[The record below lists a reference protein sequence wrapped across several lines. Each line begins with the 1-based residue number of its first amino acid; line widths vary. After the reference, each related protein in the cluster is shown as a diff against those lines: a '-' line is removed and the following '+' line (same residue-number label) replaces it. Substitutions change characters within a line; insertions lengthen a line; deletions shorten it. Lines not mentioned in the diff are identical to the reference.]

1 LVAWGIEATDEF
13 RAWWAEL
20 SEAEPEAI
28 TIGVTILEEKGP
40 ALGRPR
46 VDTLAKDSK
55 HPNLK
60 ELRVQ
65 FAGKPYRVCFAFGPR
80 QTGILLIGGVKSG
93 KNWAA
98 KMVATA
104 DKIYD
109 AYLAELK
116 KEGLL

>member
-1 LVAWGIEATDEF
+1 VAWDIEATDEF
-13 RAWWAEL
+13 QAWWAEL
-20 SEAEPEAI
+20 SEAELEAI

-40 ALGRPR
+40 GLGRPR
-46 VDTLAKDSK
+46 VDTLAKDSM
-55 HPNLK
+55 HANMK

-65 FAGKPYRVCFAFGPR
+65 FAGKPYRICLAFDPR
-80 QTGILLIGGVKSG
+80 QTGILLIGGIKSG
-93 KNWAA
+93 KNWTS

>member
-1 LVAWGIEATDEF
+1 MAWDVVATDEF
-13 RAWWAEL
+13 QAWWTELADAEH
-20 SEAEPEAI
+20 EAI

-40 ALGRPR
+40 ALGRLR
-46 VDTLAKDSK
+46 VDILAKDSK

-65 FAGKPYRVCFAFGPR
+65 FAGKPYRICFAFDPR
-80 QTGILLIGGVKSG
+80 QTGILLIGGIKSG
-93 KNWAA
+93 KNWTV

-104 DKIYD
+104 DKIYA

-116 KEGLL
+116 KERLL

>member
-1 LVAWGIEATDEF
+1 VAWEIEATDEF
-13 RAWWAEL
+13 QASWAAL
-20 SEAEPEAI
+20 SDAEHEAI
-28 TIGVTILEEKGP
+28 TVGITVLEEKGA

-55 HPNLK
+55 HPNRK

-65 FAGKPYRVCFAFGPR
+65 FSGKPYRICFAFDPR
-80 QTGILLIGGVKSG
+80 QPGILLIGGIKSG
-93 KNWAA
+93 KKWTP

-109 AYLAELK
+109 ASLAELK

>member
-1 LVAWGIEATDEF
+1 MPWDIEATDEF
-13 RAWWAEL
+13 QAWWAEL
-20 SEAEPEAI
+20 SEAEHEAI

-55 HPNLK
+55 HPNMK

-65 FAGKPYRVCFAFGPR
+65 FAGTPYRICFGFDPR
-80 QTGILLIGGVKSG
+80 QTGILLIGGIKSG
-93 KNWAA
+93 KNWTA
-98 KMVATA
+98 KIVALA

-116 KEGLL
+116 TEGLL

>member
-1 LVAWGIEATDEF
+1 VAWAIEATDEF
-13 RAWWAEL
+13 QAWWAEL
-20 SEAEPEAI
+20 SDAEHEAI
-28 TIGVTILEEKGP
+28 TVGITVLEEKGP
-40 ALGRPR
+40 TLGRPR

-55 HPNLK
+55 HPNIK

-65 FAGKPYRVCFAFGPR
+65 ISGKPYRICFAFDPR
-80 QTGILLIGGVKSG
+80 QTGTLLIGGIKSG
-93 KNWAA
+93 KNWTP

-109 AYLAELK
+109 TYLAELK

>member
-1 LVAWGIEATDEF
+1 VAWDIERTDEF
-13 RAWWAEL
+13 QEWWAEL
-20 SEAEPEAI
+20 SEAEHEAI
-28 TIGVTILEEKGP
+28 TIGVTVLEEKGP
-40 ALGRPR
+40 ALGSPR

-55 HPNLK
+55 HPNMK

-65 FAGKPYRVCFAFGPR
+65 FAGRLYRICFAFEPR
-80 QTGILLIGGVKSG
+80 QTGIRLIGGIKSG
-93 KNWAA
+93 KNWTS